1 MFNQKNFNRGYGLIG
16 IIITLVMVGLITGGL
31 YYYLSRQI
39 PEIAEQILE
48 IPETAEEPTQEKL
61 VEPGEETPSS
71 EEPSQVET
79 LVVEETET
87 PTQET
92 PVQPNE
98 PLGEPILPPVIVK
111 NLPSLP
117 KVIKGASSVN
127 DIGTVSLE
135 QQTSFFEKL
144 LPVVYAQASNRIFLY
159 KSGSFPAQLFYY
171 DLVTGQKGKLTSEGK
186 EIYSASV
193 LDQLNSVVY
202 SIKNETSGI
211 TLRIV
216 HLNTSPIIKTIS
228 VNALGPINFS
238 LGPDGKSFA
247 YIEGDGIKNYLVV
260 KDLTPSLSEA
270 VDIPVVLKQL
280 LPSGVTNV
288 AELTWSPKGQSVYL
302 LKRPS
307 VSGGPEAIIELNL
320 NDLSVDE
327 IVSADSYKS
336 LLSMPFAD
344 GRLFYLSLSNLA
356 NPSGIFVVEKNTISG
371 TFHNYTETLGATNY
385 LVAPG
390 AKKFYFNAATNND
403 DPLLESYDIVG
414 FGKTSQEIILK
425 GPTQCSGTSCTQKF
439 YSYDVSSKIV
449 NEIFSTQF
457 GRDTSTPSG

>member
-1 MFNQKNFNRGYGLIG
+1 MNQKNFNRGHSLIG
-16 IIITLVMVGLITGGL
+16 IIITLVVVGLITGGL
-31 YYYLSRQI
+31 YYYLSGQI
-39 PEIAEQILE
+39 PEIAEQI
-48 IPETAEEPTQEKL
+48 PETSGTTGEPTQEKL
-61 VEPGEETPSS
+61 VEPGEETPVS
-71 EEPSQVET
+71 EEPPQVEIP
-79 LVVEETET
+79 VVEETET
-87 PTQET
+87 LTQET
-92 PVQPNE
+92 PTQPSESPN
-98 PLGEPILPPVIVK
+98 EPILPPVVVK

-117 KVIKGASSVN
+117 KVIKGAPSIN

-171 DLVTGQKGKLTSEGK
+171 DLVTGQQGKLTSEGK

-202 SIKNETSGI
+202 SIKNEASGV
-211 TLRIV
+211 TLRII
-216 HLNTSPIIKTIS
+216 HLNDISIIKTIS

-247 YIEGDGIKNYLVV
+247 YIEGDGITNYLVV

-270 VDIPVVLKQL
+270 VDIPVVLKRP
-280 LPSGVTNV
+280 LPLGVTNV
-288 AELTWSPKGQSVYL
+288 AELTWSPNGQSVYL
-302 LKRPS
+302 LKRPN
-307 VSGGPEAIIELNL
+307 VSGGPEAIIEFNL
-320 NDLSVDE
+320 NDQSVDE

-336 LLSMPFAD
+336 LLSMPFSD

-356 NPSGIFVVEKNTISG
+356 NPSGILVVEKNTISG
-371 TFHNYTETLGATNY
+371 TLHNYTETLGATNY

-390 AKKFYFNAATNND
+390 VVKIYFNAAINND
-403 DPLLESYDIVG
+403 DPLLKNYDIVG

-425 GPTQCSGTSCTQKF
+425 GSAQCSGASCTQKF

>member
-1 MFNQKNFNRGYGLIG
+1 MINQKNLNQGHSFMG
-16 IIITLVMVGLITGGL
+16 IIITFVVVGLITGGL
-31 YYYLSRQI
+31 YYYLSNQI
-39 PEIAEQILE
+39 PEI
-48 IPETAEEPTQEKL
+48 PETTGERTQEKI
-61 VEPGEETPSS
+61 VEPREEIVEPREETPSP
-71 EEPSQVET
+71 EEPPQAET
-79 LVVEETET
+79 PAVEETET
-87 PTQET
+87 PTQQDKAPSE
-92 PVQPNE
+92 PV
-98 PLGEPILPPVIVK
+98 LPSVIVK

-117 KVIKGASSVN
+117 KVIKGVSSIN

-144 LPVVYAQASNRIFLY
+144 FPVVYAQESNRIFLY

-171 DLVTGQKGKLTSEGK
+171 DLVTGQQGKLTSEKK

-202 SIKNETSGI
+202 SIKNETSGV

-216 HLNTSPIIKTIS
+216 HLNGTPIIKTIS
-228 VNALGPINFS
+228 VNTLGPINFS

-247 YIEGDGIKNYLVV
+247 YIESDGITNYLVV
-260 KDLTPSLSEA
+260 KDLTTSLSEA
-270 VDIPVVLKQL
+270 TDIPIVLKRS
-280 LPSGVTNV
+280 LPSGVTNI
-288 AELTWSPKGQSVYL
+288 AELTWSPNGQSVYL
-302 LKRPS
+302 LKRPNI
-307 VSGGPEAIIELNL
+307 SGGPEAIIKFNL
-320 NDLSVDE
+320 NDQSVDE

-356 NPSGIFVVEKNTISG
+356 NPSGILVVEKNTISG
-371 TFHNYTETLGATNY
+371 TLHNHTETLGATNY

-390 AKKFYFNAATNND
+390 AIKIYFNAATNND
-403 DPLLESYDIVG
+403 DPLLKSYDIVG

-425 GPTQCSGTSCTQKF
+425 GPAQCNGASCNQKF
-439 YSYDVSSKIV
+439 YSYNVSSKTM

-457 GRDTSTPSG
+457 GRDTSIPSG